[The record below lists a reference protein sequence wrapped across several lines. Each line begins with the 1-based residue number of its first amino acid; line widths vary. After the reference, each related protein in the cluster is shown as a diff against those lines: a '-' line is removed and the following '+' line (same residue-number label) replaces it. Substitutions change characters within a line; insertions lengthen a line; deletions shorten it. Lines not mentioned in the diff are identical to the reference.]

1 VKKNQRKVS
10 ITKDEEFK
18 GILFQCPEKQP
29 IDQLLK
35 DYKEA
40 GEDISEAEGTELRDF
55 LYTMGEIIFKSYQNE
70 KEKKLLINQNFK
82 NEKSHI
88 IHTSEYRR
96 AS

>member
-10 ITKDEEFK
+10 IKKDEEFK

-29 IDQLLK
+29 IDKIIK
-35 DYKEA
+35 DYKDA
-40 GEDISEAEGTELRDF
+40 GENISEADCIELRDF
-55 LYTMGEIIFKSYQNE
+55 LYTLGEIIFKSYQNE
-70 KEKKLLINQNFK
+70 KANKLLIKNNFK